1 MEDILKISDRRIQAM
16 IKIQK
21 RMISL
26 GTKTLLAAVLAC
38 GMWQAQPAQ
47 AAAPTME
54 KIRVAMF
61 LNLPGKYTSTT
72 PAVTLKSGEV
82 LNGSIITPSGSLKVI
97 SIPAGSQVR
106 FSVDSYRV
114 KVMETTDWK
123 MASEA
128 AKKLQATSDKPLL
141 YSVQTSRGKVY
152 QLYTGMYATEQAAK
166 SAAVSTAKTAA
177 AYLNGQT
184 PAAKGPLHLSAG
196 EYDTAAAA
204 ENIRKAYTDAGIDAF
219 QVLLPSG
226 GTVKYAVWVGEAV
239 NTAEL
244 DAVRTAAAAVSPAP
258 LTEVD
263 KSTSGLI
270 LRQDAGLNLAQ
281 EQPVE
286 HYIVS
291 GTGSKLWV
299 EGTGAG
305 ILVKERSERTYRGA
319 LEVGTRNGQLYLV
332 NELPLEQYLYSVVG
346 SEVPSS
352 WGAEALKV
360 QAVAARSYAIYQG
373 SKFEVAHVV
382 DTVVSQAYYGTSSEK
397 PSINQAVDVT
407 KGEVL
412 MNGGKL
418 VEVLYSSNAGGMTAD
433 PAEVWGNPST
443 IYNSVESTGDASAQA
458 ALKQWYYVLLPTGET
473 GYIREDNAKEIGT
486 TGAGLKTMTVTANA
500 TNVRPLP
507 MIQSAVKP
515 VAQIN
520 PGETAVVLDKV
531 NESSSYEWVRGP
543 YTSAELLASMKGR
556 VSSSLP
562 AQIHS
567 LEVIQRGPSGR
578 ALIVQANG
586 QNVQVKYPDL
596 YRTALNGLPSTLFD
610 IEPTGSYTVM
620 GADGK
625 TAAVSSTSNAP
636 VLSAN
641 GVQGMAGAGAVV
653 MNGQGK
659 ARVVESTPGFKF
671 SGKGFGHGLGLS
683 QWGTK
688 GMADKGYD
696 YKAILQHYYR
706 NSIIVKD

>member
-1 MEDILKISDRRIQAM
+1 MMKIR
-16 IKIQK
+16 K
-21 RMISL
+21 RMLSI
-26 GTKTLLAAVLAC
+26 GTKALLAGVLAC
-38 GMWQAQPAQ
+38 GMWQTQPAQ
-47 AAAPTME
+47 AAAPSME

-72 PAVTLKSGEV
+72 PAVTLVSEEN
-82 LNGSIITPSGSLKVI
+82 LNGAIITPAGSQKLI
-97 SIPAGSQVR
+97 SIPARSQTR

-114 KVMETTDWK
+114 KVLETKDWK
-123 MASEA
+123 TASEA

-141 YSVQTSRGKVY
+141 YSVQTSRGKLY

-166 SAAVSTAKTAA
+166 SAAASAAKTAA

-196 EYDTAAAA
+196 EYDSLAAAD
-204 ENIRKAYTDAGIDAF
+204 NVRKMYTDAGIDAF

-226 GTVKYAVWVGEAV
+226 GAVKYAVWVGEAAS
-239 NTAEL
+239 TADL
-244 DAVRTAAAAVSPAP
+244 SAVRTAAAAVSPAP

-263 KSTSGLI
+263 KNAPGLI
-270 LRQDAGLNLAQ
+270 IRQDAGLNLVQ

-286 HYIVS
+286 HYMVAGS
-291 GTGSKLWV
+291 GSKLWM
-299 EGTGAG
+299 EGTGTG

-319 LEVGTRNGQLYLV
+319 LEIGTRNGQLYLV

-373 SKFEVAHVV
+373 SRFEVAHVV
-382 DTVVSQAYYGTSSEK
+382 DTVASQAYYGKGSEK
-397 PSINQAVDVT
+397 GSITSAVDAT

-412 MNGGKL
+412 MSGGKL
-418 VEVLYSSNAGGMTAD
+418 VEVLYSSNAGGITAD

-443 IYNSVESTGDASAQA
+443 IYSSVESSGDASAQA

-473 GYIREDNAKEIGT
+473 GYIREDNARETGS

-500 TNVRPLP
+500 TNVRPIP
-507 MIQSAVKP
+507 MIQSAVNP
-515 VAQIN
+515 VAQMN

-562 AQIHS
+562 GQIQS

-578 ALIVQANG
+578 ALMVQANG
-586 QNVQVKYPDL
+586 QNIQVKYPDL
-596 YRTALNGLPSTLFD
+596 YRTALNGLPSTMFD
-610 IEPTGSYTVM
+610 IEPTGSYTVI

-625 TAAVSSTSNAP
+625 TSTVSGTSNAP

-641 GVQGMAGAGAVV
+641 GVPGTAGAGSLI
-653 MNGQGK
+653 MNGNGK

-671 SGKGFGHGLGLS
+671 SGRGFGHGLGLS